1 MSRSHP
7 CVLLGYPT
15 GHKAYKVL
23 NLVNKH
29 VHITRDIVFFEDIF
43 SLHSLSKP
51 NAPSIPSYIPINST
65 YFLDLNFTL
74 LSQNDDVS
82 SN

>member
-1 MSRSHP
+1 MFYWDIQLDIR
-7 CVLLGYPT
+7 LTRFY
-15 GHKAYKVL
+15 
-23 NLVNKH
+23 LVNKH